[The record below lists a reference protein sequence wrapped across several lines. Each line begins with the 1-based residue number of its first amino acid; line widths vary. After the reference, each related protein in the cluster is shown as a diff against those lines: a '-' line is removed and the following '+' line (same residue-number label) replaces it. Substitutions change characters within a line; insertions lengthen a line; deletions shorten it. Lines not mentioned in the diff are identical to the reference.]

1 MHDATHAVGVVQDI
15 IGEPANRNRLAR
27 YVEPTLT
34 VGSAIAAEPINILAG
49 LLQSGESGQDL
60 LELFGFEP
68 YEESPRPSQS
78 LRRMIEV
85 GDKLTYSPRT
95 PEGQAGLQ
103 SLKDAMVRVMD
114 TLGVDEAINY
124 LNTTIVP
131 NLQKAFGEEAA
142 KEIGSAIL
150 MSVPMVR
157 KVPGIRAYHGS
168 PHDFDE
174 FSMEQI
180 GTGEGVQA
188 YGHGLYFAEAED
200 VAKGYRNRISEER
213 AEFFDPSL
221 KNDYEIGRDINN
233 SWKLYDKESG
243 FVDADMPAFRN
254 EAEATEFLK
263 SGKLTGDLG
272 FSRTRNKTQQQ
283 LEKNGFDS
291 YVAEDVADRVALDL
305 LQGTSQ
311 ADRRKTRNFF
321 KNNDDIIDED
331 GINVIDDETRKATV
345 QALDFVDSI
354 KVKNKKGSMYQVD
367 IDASPDEL
375 LDLDVP
381 LAWQSDVVR
390 DVLADYG
397 YKTTRAEAN
406 EYDNALLK
414 ILFGPEEG
422 LDVPLPKEPRNPSG
436 ADIYKELTQ
445 QGKNQIDAELDAINK
460 QMSAIVSK
468 TDQIEQG
475 YRTPLPGKEAE
486 AQALYDQYDALMSE
500 KLNMGS
506 LFNQSQKKA
515 SDMLLKEGVKGIR
528 YKDGFSRGAEG
539 GTSNYVIF
547 DDRLI
552 SIAKKYGIAIPA
564 AAALLSQ
571 ETGENPESF
580 YQEDNSV

>member
-34 VGSAIAAEPINILAG
+34 VGSAIAAEPINILSG

-78 LRRMIEV
+78 LGRMMEV

-103 SLKDAMVRVMD
+103 SLKDAMVSVMD

-142 KEIGSAIL
+142 KEIGSAVL
-150 MSVPMVR
+150 MAVPMIR
-157 KVPGIRAYHGS
+157 RVPGIRAYHGS

-180 GTGEGVQA
+180 GTGEGAQA

-200 VAKGYRNRISEER
+200 VAKGYRDNISRFRNREYKGS
-213 AEFFDPSL
+213 FQVDLDTPSFESPEQSAINTVFSVMESSGL
-221 KNDYEIGRDINN
+221 PAKKVIESQKKRLQSDIQNYKKDLDANKNDPLRIR
-233 SWKLYDKESG
+233 
-243 FVDADMPAFRN
+243 
-254 EAEATEFLK
+254 
-263 SGKLTGDLG
+263 
-272 FSRTRNKTQQQ
+272 
-283 LEKNGFDS
+283 
-291 YVAEDVADRVALDL
+291 
-305 LQGTSQ
+305 
-311 ADRRKTRNFF
+311 
-321 KNNDDIIDED
+321 
-331 GINVIDDETRKATV
+331 ETRDPTPLLLEDS
-345 QALDFVDSI
+345 QSLLSEIENLNPEDF
-354 KVKNKKGSMYQVD
+354 KLVKGRLYEVD

-375 LDLDVP
+375 IDYDLPMSEQSEVVQKALGHTVKNYEGNPEKALRDF
-381 LAWQSDVVR
+381 LATDYAKAFPEAR
-390 DVLADYG
+390 DVSRAQMILDDPDYDVLIDG
-397 YKTTRAEAN
+397 QDWVDSQMRAEVGSTFYNTLGSDKGGSAYYRAA
-406 EYDNALLK
+406 EKMGGTEAL
-414 ILFGPEEG
+414 
-422 LDVPLPKEPRNPSG
+422 
-436 ADIYKELTQ
+436 
-445 QGKNQIDAELDAINK
+445 
-460 QMSAIVSK
+460 SK
-468 TDQIEQG
+468 
-475 YRTPLPGKEAE
+475 
-486 AQALYDQYDALMSE
+486 AL
-500 KLNMGS
+500 
-506 LFNQSQKKA
+506 
-515 SDMLLKEGVKGIR
+515 SDKGIKGIR
-528 YKDGFSRGAEG
+528 YKDGFSRGAKD

-571 ETGENPESF
+571 QTGENPESF